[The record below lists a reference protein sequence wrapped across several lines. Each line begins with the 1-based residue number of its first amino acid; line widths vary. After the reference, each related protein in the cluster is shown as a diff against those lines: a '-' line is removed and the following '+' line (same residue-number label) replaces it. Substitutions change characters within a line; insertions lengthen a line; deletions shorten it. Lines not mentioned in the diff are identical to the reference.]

1 MIRYRFDILEALK
14 EAGYSTYRLRKEKI
28 MGEALIQ
35 KIRHGEAIT
44 FDRLSWL
51 CQVLGCQPGDL
62 MEYVPDPA
70 EDDQMPE

>member
-44 FDRLSWL
+44 FILVVSGSWL
-51 CQVLGCQPGDL
+51 PAGRFDGVRTR
-62 MEYVPDPA
+62 PDRR
-70 EDDQMPE
+70 